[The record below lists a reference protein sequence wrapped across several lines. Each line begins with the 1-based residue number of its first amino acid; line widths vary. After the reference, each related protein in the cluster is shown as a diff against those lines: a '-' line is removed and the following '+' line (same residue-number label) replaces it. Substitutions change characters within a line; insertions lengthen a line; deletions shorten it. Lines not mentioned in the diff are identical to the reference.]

1 MVPGAPARA
10 PRRVGRLEPL
20 GDALFQELQWVHR
33 MIRRDLGTVRDL
45 ATATANGD
53 ASPSEV
59 REGIDALKTD
69 GPLWKLRINCL
80 RYCRFVHSHHNA
92 EDAML
97 FPALRA
103 ANPELGPVVD
113 RLEAD
118 HRRVSDLL
126 DAVEDSAGAL
136 AEKAGGEQR
145 QAVAAA
151 LDDLADDLL
160 EHLEFEEENVAET
173 MTSMT
178 AL

>member
-1 MVPGAPARA
+1 VS
-10 PRRVGRLEPL
+10 
-20 GDALFQELQWVHR
+20 DALYQELLWVHR
-33 MIRRDLGTVRDL
+33 MIRRDLGTVRKL
-45 ATATANGD
+45 ATATTNGD
-53 ASPSEV
+53 ASPTEV
-59 REGIDALKTD
+59 REGIEALKTS
-69 GPLWKLRINCL
+69 GPLWKLRVNCL

-136 AEKAGGEQR
+136 AEEAGDEQR

-160 EHLEFEEENVAET
+160 EHLEFEEDSVAET
-173 MTSMT
+173 MRSMA